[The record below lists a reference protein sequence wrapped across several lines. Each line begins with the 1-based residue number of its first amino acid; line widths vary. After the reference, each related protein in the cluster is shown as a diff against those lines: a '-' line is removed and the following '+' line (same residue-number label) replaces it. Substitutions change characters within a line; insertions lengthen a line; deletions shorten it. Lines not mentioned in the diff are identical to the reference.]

1 MLINDIIVE
10 TVTVYYKT
18 AEDTRR
24 HLYHTVEADKIAK
37 NKVKPILWDT
47 L

>member
-18 AEDTRR
+18 A
-24 HLYHTVEADKIAK
+24 DKIAK
-37 NKVKPILWDT
+37 NKVEPILWDT

>member
-10 TVTVYYKT
+10 TVVTVYYK
-18 AEDTRR
+18 TRR
-24 HLYHTVEADKIAK
+24 HLYHTVEAEKIAK